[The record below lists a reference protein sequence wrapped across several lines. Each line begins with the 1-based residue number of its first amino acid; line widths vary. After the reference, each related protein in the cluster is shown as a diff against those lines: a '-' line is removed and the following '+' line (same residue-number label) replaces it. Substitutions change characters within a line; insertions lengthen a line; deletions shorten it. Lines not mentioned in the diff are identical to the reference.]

1 MASLAQAIQ
10 TFHRGDLSRNEFLA
24 QIDHALAL
32 ERSNWQRLREILSEE
47 NTRGMLPPDIYAELQ
62 RRVEHAPDADTDAG
76 ETRLRTESAAALPAG
91 QGGYMEMADPDRM
104 KGIGDTINGRFVLEE
119 CLGFG
124 GMGTVYKA
132 LDLRKLE
139 ASDRKPHIAIKVL
152 NVQFRGHP
160 KSLITL
166 QREAKKAQAL
176 AHPNI
181 VRVYDFDREGPVVYL
196 TMEYLAGRPLSQVLR
211 APGFTGMPYAEAL
224 RIVTGVGRGLAYAHQ
239 QGFVHCD
246 LKPANVFLTDKGE
259 VKVIDFGIARA
270 FHKPEDDAE
279 ATVFDPGSLGG
290 LTPAYASPEMVE
302 HREPDPRDDI
312 YGLAC
317 ITYEMVSGHHP
328 FNRLSGAEA
337 RNAGMK
343 PERPRQLGYRQ
354 WQALRNA
361 LCFERA
367 KRTPSVEAFLQGF
380 AGDSHAARKAAII
393 AGAVT
398 LALLV
403 GAGIGYY
410 LEFSDGGAGEQAAAP
425 PAPAVATTEAPAQ
438 TSPAPA
444 APAAPATP
452 AAPVEQK
459 APPAASRAAATAS
472 APATPAPPKP
482 AAPVLSLSA
491 VEPVLAAQPCALLA
505 PTVRGDTLQVQGLLS
520 DTVGAARLREL
531 LSAVPG
537 VASLDLQVAPLAQ
550 DKCGIVSV
558 LAPYWLANRRAG
570 TPATLRPRGAAAAAA
585 QAMQPAQLVEGDAL
599 VLDLT
604 TPAYD
609 AYVTV
614 DYFALDGSVVHM
626 VPSPRARENRTPP
639 SYSATIG
646 GNGSWVI
653 AKPFGTELIALIVT
667 PAPLFDAMR
676 PESEPKAVYLKAL
689 EQRLGQLGAD
699 HGRQRIAV
707 DVLQV
712 STRGRRP

>member
-10 TFHRGDLSRNEFLA
+10 TFHKGDLSRNEFLA
-24 QIDHALAL
+24 QIDRALAL

-62 RRVEHAPDADTDAG
+62 RRVEHAPDPDAEVG

-91 QGGYMEMADPDRM
+91 QGGYMEVADPDRM

-139 ASDRKPHIAIKVL
+139 ASDRKPYIAIKVL

-196 TMEYLAGRPLSQVLR
+196 TMEYLAGKPLSQVLR
-211 APGFTGMPYAEAL
+211 APGFTGLPYPEAL
-224 RIVTGVGRGLAYAHQ
+224 PIVTGMGRGLAYAHQ

-354 WQALRNA
+354 WQALKSA
-361 LCFERA
+361 LCFDRA
-367 KRTPSVEAFLQGF
+367 RRTPSVEAFLQGF
-380 AGDSHAARKAAII
+380 AADNPAARNAAVI
-393 AGAVT
+393 AGVVA

-403 GAGIGYY
+403 GAGVGYY
-410 LEFSDGGAGEQAAAP
+410 LEFRDGGASEQ
-425 PAPAVATTEAPAQ
+425 VATAGG
-438 TSPAPA
+438 A
-444 APAAPATP
+444 AVWDGAG
-452 AAPVEQK
+452 
-459 APPAASRAAATAS
+459 
-472 APATPAPPKP
+472 
-482 AAPVLSLSA
+482 APVLSLSA

-505 PTVRGDTLQVQGLLS
+505 PAVRGDTLQVQGFLP
-520 DTVGAARLREL
+520 DAVGAARLREL
-531 LSAVPG
+531 LAAVPG
-537 VASLDLQVAPLAQ
+537 VGKLDLQVAPLGQ
-550 DKCGIVSV
+550 DKCGVVSV
-558 LAPYWLANRRAG
+558 LAPYWLANRKAG
-570 TPATLRPRGAAAAAA
+570 TPATLRVKGASAQSA
-585 QAMQPAQLVEGDAL
+585 QAMQAAPLVEGDKL

-614 DYFALDGSVVHM
+614 DYFALDGSVLHM

-646 GNGSWVI
+646 GSGNWVI

-676 PESEPKAVYLKAL
+676 PESEPKAGYLKAL
-689 EQRLGQLGAD
+689 EQRLTGLGAE

-712 STRGRRP
+712 TTRPRRP

>member
-10 TFHRGDLSRNEFLA
+10 TFHKGDLSRNEFLA
-24 QIDHALAL
+24 QIDRALAL

-62 RRVEHAPDADTDAG
+62 RRVEHAPDPDAEVG

-91 QGGYMEMADPDRM
+91 QGGYMEVADPDRM

-139 ASDRKPHIAIKVL
+139 ASDRKPYIAIKVL

-196 TMEYLAGRPLSQVLR
+196 TMEYLAGKPLSQVLR
-211 APGFTGMPYAEAL
+211 APGFTGLPYPEAL
-224 RIVTGVGRGLAYAHQ
+224 PIVTGMGRGLAYAHQ

-354 WQALRNA
+354 WQALKSA
-361 LCFERA
+361 LCFDRA
-367 KRTPSVEAFLQGF
+367 RRTPSVEAFLQGF
-380 AGDSHAARKAAII
+380 AADNPAARNAAVI
-393 AGAVT
+393 AGVVA

-403 GAGIGYY
+403 GAGVGYY
-410 LEFSDGGAGEQAAAP
+410 LEFRDGGASEQVATAGGA
-425 PAPAVATTEAPAQ
+425 APAVAEAPARP
-438 TSPAPA
+438 PAATGTAAPAPPVQPA
-444 APAAPATP
+444 APAASQAAQP
-452 AAPVEQK
+452 AAPQ
-459 APPAASRAAATAS
+459 AAA
-472 APATPAPPKP
+472 PAPSQTAAP
-482 AAPVLSLSA
+482 APVLSLSA

-505 PTVRGDTLQVQGLLS
+505 PAVRGDTLQVQGLLP
-520 DTVGAARLREL
+520 DAVGAARLREL
-531 LSAVPG
+531 LTAVPG
-537 VASLDLQVAPLAQ
+537 VGKLDLQVAPLGQ
-550 DKCGIVSV
+550 DKCGVVSV
-558 LAPYWLANRRAG
+558 LAPYWLANRKAG
-570 TPATLRPRGAAAAAA
+570 TPATLRVKGASAQSAQPMQAA
-585 QAMQPAQLVEGDAL
+585 PLVEGDKL

-614 DYFALDGSVVHM
+614 DYFALDGSVLHM

-646 GNGSWVI
+646 GSGNWVI

-676 PESEPKAVYLKAL
+676 PESEPKAGYLKAL
-689 EQRLGQLGAD
+689 EQRLTGLGAE

-712 STRGRRP
+712 TTRPRRP